1 MGASC
6 FLSVQIVVG
15 AQLVMSLTEFVSFVL
30 CQQIVMPCTES
41 VIFLLLLL

>member
-1 MGASC
+1 MEASC

-30 CQQIVMPCTES
+30 RHQLVMPCTEFI
-41 VIFLLLLL
+41 IFLLLL